1 MIEFIG
7 SEPIRDDYCFMT
19 INGTVHI
26 DSFKLDS
33 GSLLL
38 NLAWTGS

>member
-1 MIEFIG
+1 MEFIG
-7 SEPIRDDYCFMT
+7 SEPIREDFCFMT
-19 INGTVHI
+19 ITGAAYI

-38 NLAWTGS
+38 SLVWTGS